1 MNRDKVQ
8 AEALEATR
16 GKNRCG
22 LGLATG
28 VGKTLV
34 ALNHLEEHYSPLLN
48 VLVVAPKKSIFD
60 SWKSEAKKFDKAKLL
75 INITFTTYLSIN
87 KQDPREYDIVY
98 LDECHSLLDSHRAFL
113 DEYNGKILGLTGTP
127 PKYANSVKGRL
138 VNEFCPIV
146 YEFVTDNAVENNI
159 LNDYQIIVP
168 SKKIFDVLTK
178 LHGNSYFAF
187 DQLIDITAIDYPE
200 KSTRFEV
207 VYLLLSTITNQRLTV
222 KIYVNEGELVQSSVS
237 IFKSANWSEREIW
250 DMFGIFFSGH
260 PDLRRLLT
268 DYGFEGHPLRKDFP
282 LTGRVQVKYDTDQN
296 KVIYEPVNLV
306 QEYRDFD
313 FLSPWER
320 PHNKEMN
327 DTGDKN

>member
-1 MNRDKVQ
+1 MNNSLNKENDQFLSTIKS
-8 AEALEATR
+8 TI
-16 GKNRCG
+16 GKDIIE
-22 LGLATG
+22 T
-28 VGKTLV
+28 
-34 ALNHLEEHYSPLLN
+34 N
-48 VLVVAPKKSIFD
+48 VF
-60 SWKSEAKKFDKAKLL
+60 F
-75 INITFTTYLSIN
+75 
-87 KQDPREYDIVY
+87 
-98 LDECHSLLDSHRAFL
+98 
-113 DEYNGKILGLTGTP
+113 
-127 PKYANSVKGRL
+127 
-138 VNEFCPIV
+138 
-146 YEFVTDNAVENNI
+146 
-159 LNDYQIIVP
+159 NDFQIIVP

-178 LHGNSYFAF
+178 LHSNSYFAF

-200 KSTRFEV
+200 KPTRFEV

-222 KIYVNEGELVQSSVS
+222 KICVNEGELVQSCVS

-282 LTGRVQVKYDTDQN
+282 LTGRVQVKYDTNQN

-320 PHNKEMN
+320 PNNKEMN

>member
-1 MNRDKVQ
+1 MN
-8 AEALEATR
+8 
-16 GKNRCG
+16 N
-22 LGLATG
+22 
-28 VGKTLV
+28 
-34 ALNHLEEHYSPLLN
+34 
-48 VLVVAPKKSIFD
+48 
-60 SWKSEAKKFDKAKLL
+60 
-75 INITFTTYLSIN
+75 SIN
-87 KQDPREYDIVY
+87 KENDQFLSTIKSTIGKDIIETNV
-98 LDECHSLLDSHRAFL
+98 F
-113 DEYNGKILGLTGTP
+113 
-127 PKYANSVKGRL
+127 
-138 VNEFCPIV
+138 F
-146 YEFVTDNAVENNI
+146 
-159 LNDYQIIVP
+159 NDFQIIVP

-178 LHGNSYFAF
+178 LHSNSYFAF

-200 KSTRFEV
+200 KPKRFEV

-222 KIYVNEGELVQSSVS
+222 KIYVNEGELVQSCVS

-320 PHNKEMN
+320 PNNKEMN

>member
-1 MNRDKVQ
+1 MN
-8 AEALEATR
+8 
-16 GKNRCG
+16 N
-22 LGLATG
+22 
-28 VGKTLV
+28 
-34 ALNHLEEHYSPLLN
+34 
-48 VLVVAPKKSIFD
+48 
-60 SWKSEAKKFDKAKLL
+60 
-75 INITFTTYLSIN
+75 SIN
-87 KQDPREYDIVY
+87 KENDEFLSTIKSTIGKDIMETNV
-98 LDECHSLLDSHRAFL
+98 F
-113 DEYNGKILGLTGTP
+113 
-127 PKYANSVKGRL
+127 
-138 VNEFCPIV
+138 F
-146 YEFVTDNAVENNI
+146 
-159 LNDYQIIVP
+159 NDFQIIVP

-178 LHGNSYFAF
+178 LHSNSYFAF

-200 KSTRFEV
+200 KPKRFEV

-222 KIYVNEGELVQSSVS
+222 KICVNEGELVQSCVS

-320 PHNKEMN
+320 PNNKEMN

>member
-1 MNRDKVQ
+1 MNNSLNKENAQ
-8 AEALEATR
+8 L
-16 GKNRCG
+16 
-22 LGLATG
+22 LATI
-28 VGKTLV
+28 
-34 ALNHLEEHYSPLLN
+34 
-48 VLVVAPKKSIFD
+48 KSIIGKD
-60 SWKSEAKKFDKAKLL
+60 IIETKA
-75 INITFTTYLSIN
+75 F
-87 KQDPREYDIVY
+87 
-98 LDECHSLLDSHRAFL
+98 F
-113 DEYNGKILGLTGTP
+113 
-127 PKYANSVKGRL
+127 
-138 VNEFCPIV
+138 
-146 YEFVTDNAVENNI
+146 
-159 LNDYQIIVP
+159 NDYQIIVT

-178 LHGNSYFAF
+178 LHGNSSFAF

-200 KSTRFEV
+200 NSTRFEV

-320 PHNKEMN
+320 PLNKEMN

>member
-1 MNRDKVQ
+1 MN
-8 AEALEATR
+8 
-16 GKNRCG
+16 N
-22 LGLATG
+22 
-28 VGKTLV
+28 
-34 ALNHLEEHYSPLLN
+34 
-48 VLVVAPKKSIFD
+48 
-60 SWKSEAKKFDKAKLL
+60 
-75 INITFTTYLSIN
+75 SIN
-87 KQDPREYDIVY
+87 KENDQFLSTIKSTIGKDIIETNV
-98 LDECHSLLDSHRAFL
+98 F
-113 DEYNGKILGLTGTP
+113 
-127 PKYANSVKGRL
+127 
-138 VNEFCPIV
+138 F
-146 YEFVTDNAVENNI
+146 
-159 LNDYQIIVP
+159 NDFQIIVP

-178 LHGNSYFAF
+178 LHSNSYFAF

-200 KSTRFEV
+200 KPKRFEV

-222 KIYVNEGELVQSSVS
+222 KIYVSEGELVQSCVS

-320 PHNKEMN
+320 PNNKEMN

>member
-1 MNRDKVQ
+1 MN
-8 AEALEATR
+8 
-16 GKNRCG
+16 N
-22 LGLATG
+22 
-28 VGKTLV
+28 
-34 ALNHLEEHYSPLLN
+34 
-48 VLVVAPKKSIFD
+48 
-60 SWKSEAKKFDKAKLL
+60 
-75 INITFTTYLSIN
+75 SIN
-87 KQDPREYDIVY
+87 KENDQFLSTIKSTIGKDII
-98 LDECHSLLDSHRAFL
+98 E
-113 DEYNGKILGLTGTP
+113 T
-127 PKYANSVKGRL
+127 
-138 VNEFCPIV
+138 
-146 YEFVTDNAVENNI
+146 NI
-159 LNDYQIIVP
+159 FFNDFQIIVP

-178 LHGNSYFAF
+178 LHSNSYFAF

-200 KSTRFEV
+200 KPKRFEV

-222 KIYVNEGELVQSSVS
+222 KICVNEGELVQSCVN

-320 PHNKEMN
+320 PNNKEMN

>member
-1 MNRDKVQ
+1 MN
-8 AEALEATR
+8 
-16 GKNRCG
+16 N
-22 LGLATG
+22 
-28 VGKTLV
+28 
-34 ALNHLEEHYSPLLN
+34 
-48 VLVVAPKKSIFD
+48 
-60 SWKSEAKKFDKAKLL
+60 
-75 INITFTTYLSIN
+75 SIN
-87 KQDPREYDIVY
+87 KENDQFLSTIKSTIGKDIIETNV
-98 LDECHSLLDSHRAFL
+98 F
-113 DEYNGKILGLTGTP
+113 
-127 PKYANSVKGRL
+127 
-138 VNEFCPIV
+138 F
-146 YEFVTDNAVENNI
+146 
-159 LNDYQIIVP
+159 NDFQIIVP

-178 LHGNSYFAF
+178 LHSNSYLAF

-200 KSTRFEV
+200 KPTRFEV

-222 KIYVNEGELVQSSVS
+222 KICVNEGELVQSCVS

-296 KVIYEPVNLV
+296 KVIYEPINLV

-320 PHNKEMN
+320 PNNKEMN

>member
-1 MNRDKVQ
+1 MNNSKNKENDQFLSTIKS
-8 AEALEATR
+8 TI
-16 GKNRCG
+16 GKDIIE
-22 LGLATG
+22 T
-28 VGKTLV
+28 
-34 ALNHLEEHYSPLLN
+34 N
-48 VLVVAPKKSIFD
+48 VF
-60 SWKSEAKKFDKAKLL
+60 F
-75 INITFTTYLSIN
+75 
-87 KQDPREYDIVY
+87 
-98 LDECHSLLDSHRAFL
+98 
-113 DEYNGKILGLTGTP
+113 
-127 PKYANSVKGRL
+127 
-138 VNEFCPIV
+138 
-146 YEFVTDNAVENNI
+146 
-159 LNDYQIIVP
+159 NDFQIIVS
-168 SKKIFDVLTK
+168 SKKIFDVLTI
-178 LHGNSYFAF
+178 LHSNSYFAF

-200 KSTRFEV
+200 KPKRFEV

-222 KIYVNEGELVQSSVS
+222 KICVNEGELVQSCVS

-320 PHNKEMN
+320 PNNKEMN

>member
-1 MNRDKVQ
+1 MN
-8 AEALEATR
+8 
-16 GKNRCG
+16 N
-22 LGLATG
+22 
-28 VGKTLV
+28 
-34 ALNHLEEHYSPLLN
+34 
-48 VLVVAPKKSIFD
+48 
-60 SWKSEAKKFDKAKLL
+60 
-75 INITFTTYLSIN
+75 SIN
-87 KQDPREYDIVY
+87 KENDQFLSTIKSTIGKDIMETNV
-98 LDECHSLLDSHRAFL
+98 F
-113 DEYNGKILGLTGTP
+113 
-127 PKYANSVKGRL
+127 
-138 VNEFCPIV
+138 F
-146 YEFVTDNAVENNI
+146 
-159 LNDYQIIVP
+159 NDFQIIVP

-178 LHGNSYFAF
+178 LHSNSYFSF

-200 KSTRFEV
+200 KPTRFEV

-222 KIYVNEGELVQSSVS
+222 KICVNEGELVQSCVS

-320 PHNKEMN
+320 PNNKEMN

>member
-1 MNRDKVQ
+1 MN
-8 AEALEATR
+8 
-16 GKNRCG
+16 N
-22 LGLATG
+22 
-28 VGKTLV
+28 
-34 ALNHLEEHYSPLLN
+34 
-48 VLVVAPKKSIFD
+48 
-60 SWKSEAKKFDKAKLL
+60 
-75 INITFTTYLSIN
+75 SIN
-87 KQDPREYDIVY
+87 KENDQFLSTIKSTIGKDIMEINV
-98 LDECHSLLDSHRAFL
+98 F
-113 DEYNGKILGLTGTP
+113 
-127 PKYANSVKGRL
+127 
-138 VNEFCPIV
+138 F
-146 YEFVTDNAVENNI
+146 
-159 LNDYQIIVP
+159 NDFQIIVP

-178 LHGNSYFAF
+178 LHSNSYFAF

-200 KSTRFEV
+200 KPKRFEV

-222 KIYVNEGELVQSSVS
+222 KICVNEGELVQSCVS

-320 PHNKEMN
+320 PNNKEMN

>member
-1 MNRDKVQ
+1 MN
-8 AEALEATR
+8 
-16 GKNRCG
+16 N
-22 LGLATG
+22 
-28 VGKTLV
+28 
-34 ALNHLEEHYSPLLN
+34 
-48 VLVVAPKKSIFD
+48 
-60 SWKSEAKKFDKAKLL
+60 
-75 INITFTTYLSIN
+75 SIN
-87 KQDPREYDIVY
+87 KENDQFLSTIKSTIGKDIIETNV
-98 LDECHSLLDSHRAFL
+98 F
-113 DEYNGKILGLTGTP
+113 
-127 PKYANSVKGRL
+127 
-138 VNEFCPIV
+138 F
-146 YEFVTDNAVENNI
+146 
-159 LNDYQIIVP
+159 NDFQIIVP

-178 LHGNSYFAF
+178 LHSNSYFAF

-200 KSTRFEV
+200 KQTRFEV

-222 KIYVNEGELVQSSVS
+222 KICVNEGELVQSCVS

-320 PHNKEMN
+320 PNNKEMN

>member
-1 MNRDKVQ
+1 MNNSTNKENDQFLSTIKS
-8 AEALEATR
+8 TI
-16 GKNRCG
+16 GKDIIE
-22 LGLATG
+22 T
-28 VGKTLV
+28 
-34 ALNHLEEHYSPLLN
+34 N
-48 VLVVAPKKSIFD
+48 VF
-60 SWKSEAKKFDKAKLL
+60 F
-75 INITFTTYLSIN
+75 
-87 KQDPREYDIVY
+87 
-98 LDECHSLLDSHRAFL
+98 
-113 DEYNGKILGLTGTP
+113 
-127 PKYANSVKGRL
+127 
-138 VNEFCPIV
+138 
-146 YEFVTDNAVENNI
+146 
-159 LNDYQIIVP
+159 NDFQIIVP

-178 LHGNSYFAF
+178 LHSNSYFAF

-200 KSTRFEV
+200 KPTRFEV

-222 KIYVNEGELVQSSVS
+222 KICVNEGELVQSCVS

-296 KVIYEPVNLV
+296 KVIYEPINLV

-320 PHNKEMN
+320 PNNKEMN

>member
-1 MNRDKVQ
+1 MN
-8 AEALEATR
+8 
-16 GKNRCG
+16 N
-22 LGLATG
+22 
-28 VGKTLV
+28 
-34 ALNHLEEHYSPLLN
+34 
-48 VLVVAPKKSIFD
+48 
-60 SWKSEAKKFDKAKLL
+60 
-75 INITFTTYLSIN
+75 SIN
-87 KQDPREYDIVY
+87 KENDQFLSTIKSTIGKDIIETNV
-98 LDECHSLLDSHRAFL
+98 F
-113 DEYNGKILGLTGTP
+113 
-127 PKYANSVKGRL
+127 
-138 VNEFCPIV
+138 F
-146 YEFVTDNAVENNI
+146 
-159 LNDYQIIVP
+159 NDFQIIVP

-178 LHGNSYFAF
+178 LHSNSYFAF

-200 KSTRFEV
+200 KPTRFEV

-222 KIYVNEGELVQSSVS
+222 KICVNEGELVQSCVS

-320 PHNKEMN
+320 PNNKQMN